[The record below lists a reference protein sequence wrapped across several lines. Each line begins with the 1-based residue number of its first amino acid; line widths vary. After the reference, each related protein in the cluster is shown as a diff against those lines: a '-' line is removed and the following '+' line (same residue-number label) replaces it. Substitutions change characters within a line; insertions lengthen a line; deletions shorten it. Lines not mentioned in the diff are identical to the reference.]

1 LIEEAVMVT
10 TASRSGVFNYDD
22 FCALVR
28 DDQKADLIDGVIY
41 MASPESLEANEL
53 FLWLITVIG
62 LYVRKRKLGNVYGS
76 RVACRL
82 DDKNAPEP
90 DILFVAERNRD
101 RLHRGG
107 VEGPPDLAMEIVSPE
122 SVERDYDKKRR
133 QYEHFKIPEYWII
146 DEYERKVTL
155 LRLDARGKYR
165 EVALRKGMCHSQAL
179 EGFWLDPNWL
189 WQDPFPDELGTLLL
203 LLSEQ

>member
-1 LIEEAVMVT
+1 MEDTVMGT
-10 TASRSGVFNYDD
+10 TTVRSGCFTYDD

-41 MASPESLEANEL
+41 MASPESLEVNEL
-53 FLWLITVIG
+53 FLWLITVMR
-62 LYVRKRKLGNVYGS
+62 LYVSRNKLGRIYGS

-90 DILFVAERNRD
+90 DILFVAEKNRGRLKRN
-101 RLHRGG
+101 H
-107 VEGPPDLAMEIVSPE
+107 VEGPPDLAIEIVSPE

-133 QYEHFKIPEYWII
+133 QYQRFGIPEYWII
-146 DEYERKVTL
+146 DEHERKVTL
-155 LRLDARGKYR
+155 LRRDARGKYR
-165 EVALRKGMCHSQAL
+165 EVAARKGIFHSQAL

-189 WQDPFPDELGTLLL
+189 WEDPLPDELDILKQLLGEL
-203 LLSEQ
+203 A

>member
-1 LIEEAVMVT
+1 MG
-10 TASRSGVFNYDD
+10 TATVRSGVFTYRD
-22 FCALVR
+22 FCAIVQ

-41 MASPESLEANEL
+41 MASPENIEANDL
-53 FLWLITVIG
+53 FLWLATVMR
-62 LYVRKRKLGNVYGS
+62 LYVRRKKLGKIHGS

-90 DILFVAERNRD
+90 DILFVAEKNRD

-107 VEGPPDLAMEIVSPE
+107 VEGPPDLAVEIVSPE

-133 QYEHFKIPEYWII
+133 QYQRFKIPEYWII
-146 DEYERKVTL
+146 DEDERKVTL

-165 EVALRKGMCHSQAL
+165 EVAPRKGIFSSQVI
-179 EGFWLDPNWL
+179 EGFWLDPKWL
-189 WQDPFPDELGTLLL
+189 WQDPFPDELEILGQLLG
-203 LLSEQ
+203 ER